1 MAGKKKKTAKAGVKS
16 MFINLNSVIEQVGK
30 DKGIPKES
38 LIEAVESA
46 MLTAARKKYG
56 IEIELEAQYNEEL
69 GEIELFLF
77 KTVVDDVFDE
87 AIEISLAEARKLD
100 PETSVGDSLGEKI
113 DSNQFGRI
121 AAQTAKQVIIQRVRE
136 AERNMIYEEYKDRVG
151 ELINGIIRRIEKGNL
166 IVDLGRTEAILPQ
179 KEQVLSENYKINDRI
194 TAYLL
199 DLKKDSKTQQVV
211 LSRKSSGL
219 IKALFSLEVPE
230 IAEGIVEIKAVAREA
245 GARSKIAVYS
255 TDSDVDPVGACVG
268 MKGARVQS
276 VVQELRGEKIDIV
289 PFDEET
295 ARFVC
300 NAIAP
305 AEVSKVIIHD
315 KEHGMEIIVPD
326 DQLSLAIGKKGQ
338 NVRLAAQLTGWN
350 IDVLSE
356 TKMEE
361 IQKRGKMAL
370 VEALGIEESLASIL
384 YSHTYRTVEDIARTS
399 IEEFIGL
406 PGFSNDLLTQVH
418 QKAVAF
424 CEGEVPPSSE
434 DEEVEEENI
443 DEV

>member
-1 MAGKKKKTAKAGVKS
+1 

-30 DKGIPKES
+30 DKGIPKEA
-38 LIEAVESA
+38 LVEAVESA

-77 KTVVDDVFDE
+77 KTVVEDVFDE
-87 AIEISLAEARKLD
+87 DIEISLAEAKKLD

-136 AERNMIYEEYKDRVG
+136 AERSMIYEEYKDRVG
-151 ELINGIIRRIEKGNL
+151 ELINGIVRRIEKGNL

-179 KEQVLSENYKINDRI
+179 KEQVLTENFKVNDRI

-199 DLKKDSKTQQVV
+199 DLKKDSKAQQVV
-211 LSRKSSGL
+211 LSRKSPGL
-219 IKALFSLEVPE
+219 IKALFALEVPE

-268 MKGARVQS
+268 MKGARVQG

-399 IEEFIGL
+399 AEEFIGL
-406 PGFSNDLLTQVH
+406 PGFSNELLTQVH
-418 QKAVAF
+418 ERAVAF
-424 CEGEVPPSSE
+424 CEAENQPSSG
-434 DEEVEEENI
+434 EEEFEEEGT